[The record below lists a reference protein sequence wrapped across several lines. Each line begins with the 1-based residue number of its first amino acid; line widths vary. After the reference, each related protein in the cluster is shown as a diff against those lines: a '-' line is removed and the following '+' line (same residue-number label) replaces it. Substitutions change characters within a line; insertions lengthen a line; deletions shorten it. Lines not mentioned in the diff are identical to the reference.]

1 MRNLQQWPLSEREI
15 VECLGALASE
25 LAAEP
30 RLGDIRPVILRTT
43 VELVKAVGRAQRG
56 VGAGQPIPSG
66 ADQLVAAIEWNDTA
80 D

>member
-1 MRNLQQWPLSEREI
+1 MRNLQQWPSTEREI

-43 VELVKAVGRAQRG
+43 VELVGRAQRG
-56 VGAGQPIPSG
+56 AGAGQTIPSG
-66 ADQLVAAIEWNDTA
+66 ADRLVAAIE
-80 D
+80 